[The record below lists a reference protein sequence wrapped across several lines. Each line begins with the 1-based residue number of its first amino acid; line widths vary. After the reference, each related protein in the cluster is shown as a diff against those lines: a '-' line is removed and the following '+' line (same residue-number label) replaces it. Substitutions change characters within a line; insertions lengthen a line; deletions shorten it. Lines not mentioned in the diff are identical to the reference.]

1 MSIMQGNRREPDGI
15 RKIMTANRNAPVAVA
30 VKLNVVR
37 RRISVLRSRMLAT
50 EDLIRKQIGRDQ
62 DCTDISLRLMVM
74 RTKMLRLLA
83 DRNSLGGSEPLL
95 NVEERLKA
103 EHPVTKQ
110 SKASPRHSR
119 KPSRRSNVRA
129 RQPRQEGF
137 G

>member
-1 MSIMQGNRREPDGI
+1 
-15 RKIMTANRNAPVAVA
+15 MTANRNAPVAVA

-83 DRNSLGGSEPLL
+83 DRKIAWAEAAAAKCRRTAEGGTSGNEA
-95 NVEERLKA
+95 VESQPPPFPKA
-103 EHPVTKQ
+103 
-110 SKASPRHSR
+110 
-119 KPSRRSNVRA
+119 
-129 RQPRQEGF
+129 
-137 G
+137 